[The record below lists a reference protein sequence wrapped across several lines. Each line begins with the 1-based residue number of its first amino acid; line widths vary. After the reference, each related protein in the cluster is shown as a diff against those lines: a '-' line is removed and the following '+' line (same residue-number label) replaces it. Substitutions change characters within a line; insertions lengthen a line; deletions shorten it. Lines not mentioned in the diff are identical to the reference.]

1 MGHRRDQAITGQ
13 RSASHQA
20 NAQAQRHRSLG
31 DHAEVRRV
39 ETLPAQVVTPFNRG
53 SENRCVWAKP
63 PIAATAMTISAS
75 RRAESFAVA
84 HHSFCDLDAALTLG
98 VEALASDESRIHL

>member
-1 MGHRRDQAITGQ
+1 
-13 RSASHQA
+13 
-20 NAQAQRHRSLG
+20 
-31 DHAEVRRV
+31 
-39 ETLPAQVVTPFNRG
+39 
-53 SENRCVWAKP
+53 
-63 PIAATAMTISAS
+63 MTISAS